1 MNSIIDWFKTGTM
14 VVKLLGINLAVFL
27 LVGIVGVFINFS
39 GYPGQNGLVAILSA
53 NSNVLETLSRPWSI
67 ISYMFLHQGLW
78 HLGFN
83 MLIFYFAGRLF
94 STFLQESRLLPT
106 YLLGGLAG
114 LLLYIVCYNVFPLFA
129 NQGNSPILGA
139 SASVIAILVAVAT
152 YVPNYSVVLMLIG
165 PVKLKYIALF
175 YVVLDFMALQNT
187 GPGSNIGG
195 HIAHLGGAFY
205 GFFMVKQL
213 AKGNDWSVKVNQF
226 FKIITSIFKRKPK
239 IRVVHNKKKKRPISD
254 QEFNAQKKTKQE
266 QIDRILDKISKSGYD
281 SLTKEEKA
289 LLFQVSNEQ

>member
-1 MNSIIDWFKTGTM
+1 M
-14 VVKLLGINLAVFL
+14 VVKLLGINIAFFL

-53 NSNVLETLSRPWSI
+53 NSSVLETLSRPWSI
-67 ISYMFLHQGLW
+67 ITYMFLHQGIW
-78 HLGFN
+78 HLFWN
-83 MLIFYFAGRLF
+83 MYILFFAGRLF
-94 STFLQESRLLPT
+94 SSFLQENRVLPT

-114 LLLYIVCYNVFPLFA
+114 LALYMICYNIFPLFT
-129 NQGNSPILGA
+129 QHGNAAILGA

-152 YVPNYSVVLMLIG
+152 YVPNYSVVLMFLG
-165 PVKLKYIALF
+165 PVKLKYIAIAF
-175 YVVLDFMALQNT
+175 VALDFMSLQNS

-195 HIAHLGGAFY
+195 HIAHLGGALY
-205 GFFMVKQL
+205 GFFMANQL
-213 AKGNDWSVKVNQF
+213 AKGNDWSLKVNRF
-226 FKIITSIFKRKPK
+226 LMVIAAIFKRKPK
-239 IRVVHNKKKKRPISD
+239 IRVVHNKKKTRPVSD
-254 QEFNAQKKTKQE
+254 QEFNTQKKAKQE

>member
-1 MNSIIDWFKTGTM
+1 MNIIIDWFKSGTM
-14 VVKLLGINLAVFL
+14 VVKLIGINVGIYL

-53 NSNVLETLSRPWSI
+53 NSSIIETLTRPWSI

-78 HLGFN
+78 HLFWN
-83 MLIFYFAGRLF
+83 MYILFFAGRLF
-94 STFLQESRLLPT
+94 TSFLQENRMLPT

-114 LLLYIVCYNVFPLFA
+114 LALYMICYNIFPLFTPY
-129 NQGNSPILGA
+129 GNASILGA

-152 YVPNYSVVLMLIG
+152 YVPNYSVILMFIG
-165 PVKLKYIALF
+165 PVKLKYIAMAF
-175 YVVLDFMALQNT
+175 VALDFLSLQNS

-195 HIAHLGGAFY
+195 HIAHLGGAIY
-205 GFFMVKQL
+205 GFVMANQL
-213 AKGNDWSVKVNQF
+213 QKGNDWSLKINQF
-226 FKIITSIFKRKPK
+226 FVVLAAIFKKKPK
-239 IRVVHNKKKKRPISD
+239 IKVVHNQKKKRPVSD
-254 QEFNAQKKTKQE
+254 QEYNAQKKAKQE
-266 QIDRILDKISKSGYD
+266 QIDKILDKISKSGYD

>member
-1 MNSIIDWFKTGTM
+1 MNNIINWFKSGTM
-14 VVKLLGINLAVFL
+14 VVKLLGINIAFFL

-53 NSNVLETLSRPWSI
+53 NSSVLETLSRPWSI
-67 ISYMFLHQGLW
+67 ITYMFLHQGIW
-78 HLGFN
+78 HLFWN
-83 MLIFYFAGRLF
+83 MYILFFAGRLF
-94 STFLQESRLLPT
+94 SSFLQENRVLPT

-114 LLLYIVCYNVFPLFA
+114 LALYMICYNIFPLFT
-129 NQGNSPILGA
+129 QHGNAAILGA

-152 YVPNYSVVLMLIG
+152 YVPNYSVVLMFLG
-165 PVKLKYIALF
+165 PVKLKYIAIAF
-175 YVVLDFMALQNT
+175 VALDFMSLQNS

-195 HIAHLGGAFY
+195 HIAHLGGALY
-205 GFFMVKQL
+205 GFFMANQL
-213 AKGNDWSVKVNQF
+213 TKGNDWSLKVNRF
-226 FKIITSIFKRKPK
+226 LMVMAAIFKRKPK
-239 IRVVHNKKKKRPISD
+239 IRVVHNKKKTRPVSD
-254 QEFNAQKKTKQE
+254 QEFNTQKKAKQE

>member
-1 MNSIIDWFKTGTM
+1 MNNIINWFKSGTM
-14 VVKLLGINLAVFL
+14 VVKLLGINIAFFL

-53 NSNVLETLSRPWSI
+53 NSSVLETLTRPWSI
-67 ISYMFLHQGLW
+67 ITYMFLHQGIW
-78 HLGFN
+78 HLFWN
-83 MLIFYFAGRLF
+83 MYILFFAGRLF
-94 STFLQESRLLPT
+94 SSFLQENRVLPT

-114 LLLYIVCYNVFPLFA
+114 LALYMICYNIFPLFT
-129 NQGNSPILGA
+129 QHGNAAILGA

-152 YVPNYSVVLMLIG
+152 YVPNYSVVLMFIG
-165 PVKLKYIALF
+165 PVKLKYIAIAF
-175 YVVLDFMALQNT
+175 VALDFMSLQNS

-195 HIAHLGGAFY
+195 HIAHLGGALY
-205 GFFMVKQL
+205 GFFMANQL
-213 AKGNDWSVKVNQF
+213 AKGNDWSLKVNR
-226 FKIITSIFKRKPK
+226 ILMVLVAIFKRKPK
-239 IRVVHNKKKKRPISD
+239 IRVVHNKKKTRPVSD

>member
-1 MNSIIDWFKTGTM
+1 MNNIINWFKSGTM
-14 VVKLLGINLAVFL
+14 VVKLLGINIAFFL

-53 NSNVLETLSRPWSI
+53 NSSVLETLSRPWSI
-67 ISYMFLHQGLW
+67 ITYMFLHQGIW
-78 HLGFN
+78 HLFWN
-83 MLIFYFAGRLF
+83 MYILFFAGRLF
-94 STFLQESRLLPT
+94 SSFLQENRVLPT

-114 LLLYIVCYNVFPLFA
+114 LALYMICYNIFPLFT
-129 NQGNSPILGA
+129 QHGNAAILGA

-152 YVPNYSVVLMLIG
+152 YVPNYSVVLMFLG
-165 PVKLKYIALF
+165 PVKLKYIAIAF
-175 YVVLDFMALQNT
+175 VALDFMSLQNS

-195 HIAHLGGAFY
+195 HIAHLGGALY
-205 GFFMVKQL
+205 GFFMANQL
-213 AKGNDWSVKVNQF
+213 AKGNDWSLKVNRF
-226 FKIITSIFKRKPK
+226 LMVIAAIFKRKPK
-239 IRVVHNKKKKRPISD
+239 IRVVHNKKKTRPVSD
-254 QEFNAQKKTKQE
+254 QEFNTQKKAKQE